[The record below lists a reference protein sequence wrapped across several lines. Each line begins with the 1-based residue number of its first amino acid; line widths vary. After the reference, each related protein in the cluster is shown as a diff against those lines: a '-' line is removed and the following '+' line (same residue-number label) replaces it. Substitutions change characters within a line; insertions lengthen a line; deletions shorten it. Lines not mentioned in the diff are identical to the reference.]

1 MKNVREC
8 SFIHHVRFPSGSG
21 ATGDFGMQAVGKI
34 NKGKIMINSKK
45 RSRSIRVLAP
55 IAALALAAGA
65 CGSDDDAEPA
75 ADTAGAT
82 DTAADSGGDEPADEP
97 AEEITL
103 RMFDNETGELSP
115 IWDEQIAAFEAA
127 NPGVTIERSS
137 RSFDDYLDTVLLTL
151 SGDDPPDIFQGN
163 AGYTVDGPLIE
174 AGLVLN
180 LDPYEAQYGWN
191 ALFGESAL
199 QINSFSEDGL
209 RWGDGPLFGL
219 SPTNEIVGV
228 YYNKTTAAEL
238 GIEVPPASFEDF
250 EASLAVASDAGVQPI
265 LAGNSEQWPGGHL
278 YNVVQNAIAP
288 GQENFDWVLRS
299 EGASYATQGNI
310 DAAAKVQEWADADY
324 INDDLNGLSYDDA
337 TAQYAEGEGLY
348 FFTGSWMVGAFQDA
362 DIGFFAM
369 PRVDGQAPAATGALS
384 SPLHVSSSTDHADLA
399 VEFIDFLTNAEA
411 AATLAAAGQLPAA
424 TGVST
429 GEGTLAAD
437 VSAALGQVADGGVLV
452 PYLDFAMSDPAP
464 ITTGLQE
471 IFANRTSP
479 EDYVNDVQSSYEEEL
494 AG

>member
-1 MKNVREC
+1 
-8 SFIHHVRFPSGSG
+8 
-21 ATGDFGMQAVGKI
+21 
-34 NKGKIMINSKK
+34 MINSKR
-45 RSRSIRVLAP
+45 RSRLIWL
-55 IAALALAAGA
+55 LALLAAISLVAGA
-65 CGSDDDAEPA
+65 CGSDDDSAEPA
-75 ADTAGAT
+75 EGESSDTGENG
-82 DTAADSGGDEPADEP
+82 S

-103 RMFDNETGELSP
+103 RMFDNETGDLSP

-151 SGDDPPDIFQGN
+151 SGDDPPDVFQGN

-180 LDPYEAQYGWN
+180 LDPFEAQYGWN

-199 QINSFSEDGL
+199 RINSFSEDGL
-209 RWGDGPLFGL
+209 RWGDGPLYGL

-228 YYNKTTAAEL
+228 YYNKTIASDL
-238 GIEVPPASFEDF
+238 GITVPPASFADF
-250 EASLAVASDAGVQPI
+250 EASLAAAADAGVLPI

-288 GQENFDWVLRS
+288 GQPNYDWVLRI
-299 EGASYATQGNI
+299 EGANFASQGNI
-310 DAAAKVQEWADADY
+310 DAAAKVQEWANAGY
-324 INDDLNGLSYDDA
+324 INDDLNGLSYDDS
-337 TAQYAEGEGLY
+337 TAKFTAGESLY
-348 FFTGSWMVGAFQDA
+348 YFTGSWMVSTFQEF

-369 PRVDGQAPAATGALS
+369 PRVDGEPPAATGALS
-384 SPLHVSSSTDHADLA
+384 SPLHVSSSTEHPELA
-399 VEFIDFLTNAEA
+399 VKFIDFLTNAEA
-411 AATLAAAGQLPAA
+411 AETLAAAGQLPAA

-437 VSAALGQVADGGVLV
+437 VSTALGQVADGGVLV

-464 ITTGLQE
+464 ITAGLQE
-471 IFANRTSP
+471 IFADRVSP
-479 EDYVNDVQSSYEEEL
+479 DDYVNDVQSAYEEEIS
-494 AG
+494 G